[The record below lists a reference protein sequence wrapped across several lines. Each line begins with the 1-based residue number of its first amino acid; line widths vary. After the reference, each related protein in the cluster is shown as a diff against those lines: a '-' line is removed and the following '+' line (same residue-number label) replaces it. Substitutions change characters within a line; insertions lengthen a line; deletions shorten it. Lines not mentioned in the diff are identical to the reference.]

1 MPALQPTGLMV
12 NLLARPERAVVTTS
26 EPRFSWIVNAS
37 HPGAIQQG
45 ARILVASSLERLVRD
60 EADVWD
66 SGEPGIAGGWTTDA
80 RSVAVAYEGP
90 PLAPHTEYWWKVR
103 TWLSATDASPWSQP
117 QRFVTGDLTDAFTV
131 DHYAPQAEVVR
142 PTSFVRRDDGTVF
155 VDFGRAAFATLRL
168 TVDVPEPTAL
178 TVRLGEV
185 RAGDYEIDRAPGGS
199 RRCRVLT
206 LDAAPGRHTYQLE
219 VPPDDRNTGPYAVRM
234 PADLFEVTPFRYCEI
249 EGAGTGGA
257 GAGPTARGRAAAER
271 TAPATLTSADVEQL
285 ALHYPFDDEA
295 ASFRSSNAV
304 LNDVWDFCRYSIKAT
319 SFLGVYVDG
328 DRERIPYESD
338 GYIDQLG
345 HFACDREYTM
355 SRRSL
360 EHLVYHPT
368 WPTEWHLY
376 LVLAAWNDY
385 LYTGDDRFI
394 AARYDELVA
403 KSLASLADGDG
414 LISLDALSSGIL
426 ESIHFD
432 EAAEAQF
439 PQGVRDVVDWPQVER
454 DGHEMLPVNSVPNA
468 LHYRALRALARTAA
482 ALGKQTDA
490 KRLDDRAA
498 AVRTAF
504 ARRLVDSSTGLVL
517 DGEGSA
523 HSSLHANMF
532 ALASGVLAEESVA
545 PVARHVRS
553 RGMACSV
560 YGSQMLL
567 EALYAAGEDDYALSL
582 LAGTGL
588 RSWAHMIYD
597 VGSTISLEAWDDSI
611 KPNQDWNHAW
621 GAAPANAIPF
631 GLMGVRPLEPGW
643 ARAIVDP
650 RPGSLAWAESRVPT
664 VRGAITVRVT
674 NTGGLFS
681 VEVDV
686 PANMTV
692 TVGAPSRG
700 HAPDQLVV
708 DGRTV
713 AARRERD
720 RLYADGVGS
729 GRHTVVAGGE

>member
-12 NLLARPERAVVTTS
+12 NLLGRPERARITTR
-26 EPRFSWIVNAS
+26 EPRFSWVVNAS
-37 HPGAIQQG
+37 NAGSTQQG
-45 ARILVASSLERLVRD
+45 ARILVATSPERLARD
-60 EADVWD
+60 DGDAWD
-66 SGEPGIAGGWTTDA
+66 SGEPGIAGGWSTDP
-80 RSVAVAYEGP
+80 RSVAVPYEGA
-90 PLAPHTEYWWKVR
+90 PLASHTEYWWKVR
-103 TWLSATDASPWSQP
+103 TWVSASEASPWSEP
-117 QRFVTGDLTDAFTV
+117 QRFVTGELTDEFTV
-131 DHYAPQAEVVR
+131 DHYAPEVETVS
-142 PTSFVRRDDGTVF
+142 PASFVRRDDGTVF

-168 TVDVPEPTAL
+168 TVDVAEPTTL

-185 RAGDYEIDRAPGGS
+185 RAGDYAIDRAPGGS
-199 RRCRVLT
+199 RRCRVVR
-206 LDAAPGRHTYQLE
+206 LDAETGRHTYRLE
-219 VPPDDRNTGPYAVRM
+219 IPPDERNTGPYAVRM
-234 PADLFEVTPFRYCEI
+234 PDELFEVTPFRYCDI
-249 EGAGTGGA
+249 ETEGSD
-257 GAGPTARGRAAAER
+257 RA
-271 TAPATLTSADVEQL
+271 APATLTSADVEQL
-285 ALHYPFDDEA
+285 AVHYPFDEEA
-295 ASFRSSNAV
+295 ADFRSSNAV
-304 LNDVWDFCRYSIKAT
+304 LNDVWELCRYSIRAT

-338 GYIDQLG
+338 AYIDQLG

-360 EHLVYHPT
+360 EHLVFHPT

-385 LYTGDDRFI
+385 LWTGDDRFI

-403 KSLASLADGDG
+403 KSLMSLADADG
-414 LISLDALSSGIL
+414 LISAEAMTPQVL
-426 ESIHFD
+426 ESIHFG
-432 EAAEAQF
+432 EAAAAQF

-454 DGHEMLPVNSVPNA
+454 DDHEMLPVNSVPNA
-468 LHYRALRALARTAA
+468 LHYRALRSLSRIAG
-482 ALGKQTDA
+482 ALGKRADA
-490 KRLDDRAA
+490 KRLGDRA
-498 AVRTAF
+498 VRVSDAF
-504 ARRLVDSSTGLVL
+504 ARRLIDPTSGLVF
-517 DGEGSA
+517 DGEGA
-523 HSSLHANMF
+523 THSSLHANMF
-532 ALASGVLAEESVA
+532 ALASGILPPERTAT
-545 PVARHVRS
+545 VARHVRS

-650 RPGSLAWAESRVPT
+650 HPGSLAWAESRVPT
-664 VRGAITVRVT
+664 VRGPVTVRVT
-674 NTGGLFS
+674 NTDGLFC
-681 VEVDV
+681 VETDL

-692 TVGAPSRG
+692 TVGVPAGGRPAGREP
-700 HAPDQLVV
+700 HEIVV
-708 DGRTV
+708 DGRV
-713 AARRERD
+713 VPARREGS
-720 RLYADGVGS
+720 RLYVDGLGG
-729 GRHTVVAGGE
+729 GRHTVTARTR